1 MKIGINLLQLNPG
14 KIGGME
20 RYIRTLIKY
29 ILEEHK
35 EVELFLFVTA
45 ENESTFS
52 SEFSAFH
59 KILIDHTTYGKTIF
73 DAVVRHDISLYFCPL
88 LVLDPVLVHIPTV
101 VCIPDLQHEFLPEFF
116 SEELLQWR
124 KLHFQ
129 ASVDSASAV
138 LTLSEFS
145 AKTIVE
151 KLGALPENVF
161 PIHLAADDEFGGTMD
176 DRLNEAVRR
185 KYSLPEVY
193 GYFPANTWPHKNHL
207 RLLDALVAY
216 RDKYGPPPKI
226 VLSGATDLGHADLLK
241 AIRERK
247 LADSV
252 QFVGYLP
259 QEELQCLYRNATF
272 LVFPSLFEGF
282 GMPVLEAMM
291 CGCPIICANATSLP
305 EVAGSAALYFDP
317 LDPAAMAEAMQSI
330 LTDGELRARLVED
343 GATRALKFSWR
354 QTAIDTVAVFKQVI
368 AAKANAL
375 PESKPLVSVITPSY
389 NQGEFIEET
398 ILSVLGQRH
407 NNIEYLVNDGGSGDN
422 TVAILQK
429 YADRLVWV
437 SQKDKGQG
445 DAVNKG
451 FNQARGEILGWLNSD
466 DTYLPA
472 AIERVVDVFAKN
484 PDALMV
490 YGNAYYTN
498 KYSTITSPYLSE
510 PFDHDNLAYRC
521 YICQPT
527 VFIRKELFAEL
538 GDLDISLH
546 TCMDYDYWIR
556 VAKRF
561 PGRVI
566 FINDFLATS
575 RMYDENKT
583 LALREKV
590 YSELFATTQKHYGY
604 VPDSWLWGFIV
615 DVVKGI
621 YLANVSWPLSRIL
634 YWVYVYKAV
643 RKYDLPRMARIA
655 LSLWLKEAFRLA

>member
-29 ILEEHK
+29 LVEEHA
-35 EVELFLFVTA
+35 EIELFLFVTDGNA
-45 ENESTFS
+45 DTFP
-52 SEFSAFH
+52 SECPALH
-59 KILIDHTTYGKTIF
+59 KILIDHATYGKTIF

-101 VCIPDLQHEFLPEFF
+101 VCIPDLQHEFFPEFF
-116 SEELLQWR
+116 SKELLQWR
-124 KLHFQ
+124 NLHFQ
-129 ASVDSASAV
+129 ASADSASAV

-145 AKTIVE
+145 AKTIVA
-151 KLGALPENVF
+151 KLGADPEKVF
-161 PIHLAADDEFGGTMD
+161 PIHLAADDEFGGVVD
-176 DRLNEAVRR
+176 AHLNEVVRR

-216 RDKYGPPPKI
+216 RNKFGSPPQI
-226 VLSGATDLGHADLLK
+226 VLSGAMDSGHADLLK
-241 AIRERK
+241 AIRVRK

-259 QEELQCLYRNATF
+259 QEEVQCLYRNATF

-291 CGCPIICANATSLP
+291 CGCPIICSNSTSLP

-317 LDPAAMAEAMQSI
+317 LDPAALADAMHSI
-330 LTDGELRARLVED
+330 LTDAEQRARLVKD
-343 GATRALKFSWR
+343 GATRALQFSWR
-354 QTAIDTVAVFKQVI
+354 QTATDTVAVFKQVI
-368 AAKANAL
+368 AAKAKSL
-375 PESKPLVSVITPSY
+375 PESSPLVSVITPSY

-398 ILSVLGQRH
+398 ILSVLGQSH

-422 TVAILQK
+422 TVQILQK

-437 SQKDKGQG
+437 SQKDNGQG

-451 FNQARGEILGWLNSD
+451 FHQARGEILGWLNSD

-472 AIERVVDVFAKN
+472 AIERIVEVFAKH

-498 KYSTITSPYLSE
+498 KYSTITAPYLSE
-510 PFDHDNLAYRC
+510 PFDHDNLAHRC
-521 YICQPT
+521 YLCQPT
-527 VFIRKELFAEL
+527 VFIKKELFVEL

-561 PGRVI
+561 PGRVM
-566 FINDFLATS
+566 FISDFLATS

-590 YSELFATTQKHYGY
+590 YSELFATARKHYGF
-604 VPDSWLWGFIV
+604 VPDSWLWGFLV

-621 YLANVSWPLSRIL
+621 YLAGVRWPLSRIL

-643 RKYDLPRMARIA
+643 RKYNLPRMARIA
-655 LSLWLKEAFRLA
+655 LSLYFEKTGKTI